1 MLNVPRSHLHTYKIA
16 NKRIHTD
23 KIKLRRFAMHLYF
36 AGDAGRYERKM
47 MKRKLLNQIQGLI
60 NEGNKFTLHNFCYPQ
75 EEPDKWGGEDKPEWL
90 AWKTRSYNLVTK
102 TATSNSSATAL
113 AESAIRIQTKGNDLK
128 QFERLK
134 ETMIE
139 ALKLTAQSIKKDTF
153 GELKQTTKNS
163 TITPSNK
170 IFVVHGHDVI
180 LKAEVENFLN
190 DIGLEPIVLH
200 KKPDEGQTII
210 EKFEK
215 HSNVGY
221 AFILLTP
228 DEIAYTIDQDNLND
242 DKRKKEKRA
251 RPNVIFE
258 FGYFVGRLGRKKVC
272 CLYKSDVE
280 LPSDLSGLL
289 YKKIDTSINA
299 QAYDIIKE
307 LKAAGYQIK
316 LE

>member
-1 MLNVPRSHLHTYKIA
+1 
-16 NKRIHTD
+16 
-23 KIKLRRFAMHLYF
+23 
-36 AGDAGRYERKM
+36 M

-60 NEGNKFTLHNFCYPQ
+60 NEGNKFTLHNFCYPH
-75 EEPDKWGGEDKPEWL
+75 EEPDKWGGDDRPEWL

-102 TATSNSSATAL
+102 TAASNSSATAL
-113 AESAIRIQTKGNDLK
+113 AESAIRIQTKGNYLK

-153 GELKQTTKNS
+153 GELKKQTTKSS

-170 IFVVHGHDVI
+170 IFVVHGHDHM
-180 LKAEVENFLN
+180 LKTEVENFLN

-215 HSNVGY
+215 HSDVGY

-316 LE
+316 LK